1 LQPSQLVSRFTE
13 KLDKKAYGFTVDQ
26 SLSFVLCALAFHL
39 VFRLIGFCVVLCY
52 WGCLAFIGLVT
63 CLPAFIFA
71 VFWRAFIACIFR
83 SYAFLRV
90 WEKFSLIQ
98 TFFWNFA
105 WIRGSFLMLFDVCGL
120 LILV

>member
-1 LQPSQLVSRFTE
+1 LLCF
-13 KLDKKAYGFTVDQ
+13 GG
-26 SLSFVLCALAFHL
+26 LSS
-39 VFRLIGFCVVLCY
+39 
-52 WGCLAFIGLVT
+52 
-63 CLPAFIFA
+63 PAFLGA
-71 VFWRAFIACIFR
+71 ML
-83 SYAFLRV
+83 SAFLRV